1 MRNPVLVIFSAQEEA
16 ALHELPLMA
25 QVMYLRGLR
34 PYLDAESGLVGI
46 RRRVSERGL
55 AEVVTVPARA
65 GRQSEHVVEPTR
77 KQVRAALDA
86 LEGAGLLRRV
96 QGVDRCFV
104 FCLPLAMQGKSVLRR
119 KGQMKGQGF
128 DMGEPHGN
136 AGFSTDGDG
145 SRGQMKGQHQS
156 YISTITTEASLEV
169 TNARASGAAGGLAT
183 IVLPPGTDLA
193 MWDMFVEH
201 WQEKRRWSI
210 SRAKQCAGHLR
221 LIAEAGGDPTAVLDW
236 ALSRHL
242 ADLRDAH
249 RRMQRDAAREAMADR
264 REGESLANR
273 AVRQVRD
280 RCGYGLRV
288 IAGGAALE
296 DRNDG

>member
-1 MRNPVLVIFSAQEEA
+1 MR
-16 ALHELPLMA
+16 
-25 QVMYLRGLR
+25 
-34 PYLDAESGLVGI
+34 
-46 RRRVSERGL
+46 
-55 AEVVTVPARA
+55 
-65 GRQSEHVVEPTR
+65 
-77 KQVRAALDA
+77 
-86 LEGAGLLRRV
+86 
-96 QGVDRCFV
+96 
-104 FCLPLAMQGKSVLRR
+104 
-119 KGQMKGQGF
+119 GQGM
-128 DMGEPHGN
+128 DHDKSHGN
-136 AGFSTDGDG
+136 EGFRGQADG
-145 SRGQMKGQHQS
+145 SRGQMRGLHQG
-156 YISTITTEASLEV
+156 YISTLTTEASLEV